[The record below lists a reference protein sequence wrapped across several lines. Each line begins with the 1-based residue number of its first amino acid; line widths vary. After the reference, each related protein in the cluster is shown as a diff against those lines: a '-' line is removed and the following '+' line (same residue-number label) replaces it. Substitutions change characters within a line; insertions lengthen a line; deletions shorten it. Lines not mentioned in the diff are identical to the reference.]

1 MSDCFDYSSDDTEH
15 DDQYGDEAFNNNQYD
30 EDDFYHLDDQY
41 SGRIQLSDYASE
53 GNNSTSFKDR
63 SCITI
68 SIECTNR
75 TDSEEESFN
84 SNVVDSPDEKT
95 KLWKPIVPKE
105 FMPDVDATY
114 QSLEEAVEMYK
125 LYADKAGFGVRLNT
139 VTSFGDKTIKK
150 RYVVCNKMG
159 KIPNRSTDTLDPEGT
174 GRNKRNSN
182 FRIKD
187 CKALIKF
194 ERLHMR
200 TNACKIY
207 EFEEKHNHPLETKEE
222 RCYSKRARRLSYKDK
237 EFIVRSLRSSTSNIG
252 ATKAHK
258 LQASLQGDYEN
269 VGPEAIDYK
278 NFRRKMGNIIGD
290 KDAQLVVDKMNMRK
304 DELPNYTFEYKCV
317 DSVLNAVFWAD
328 ETDKLY
334 YKEFGDVI
342 SFDATF
348 RTNKYGMI
356 FVLFT
361 AIDNHKRSINI
372 GAGLLSNA
380 SIESYRWLLEAFL
393 KAHGKHPQLLLT
405 DQDPEI
411 LQVSADFLKN
421 TDFRKR
427 FTKLVWNVYIEP
439 EVFESRLKLLM
450 RKFKLHDKRWFKYM
464 YRDQKLW
471 ILDYFKDM
479 PLHGLMK
486 TTSRSES
493 VNSFFSKYSNS
504 GNLLIYFMM
513 NYDTA
518 IGKKRNGQQKLEHDT
533 KNAKHE
539 MTLPSGLLEH
549 TATVY
554 TKTVFYEVKKEIF
567 KAVWYC
573 SIDNVKMID
582 GWQVVM
588 ITQTDKSKQLK
599 IKCKVELKLTEKEV
613 KCSCNH
619 FIRTGIL
626 CRHIFVVLKNNHV
639 EEITEQYILRR
650 WRRDAISIHLLAMKH
665 VAMETEDDTFKLLT
679 EAYNN
684 IEYCLD
690 HFKRSKEKFLE
701 FVEKTRN
708 LKQAAM
714 EFGSSNQ
721 TSSDN
726 DEEEIIQM
734 LGICSIPDEINIH
747 PPSSIRTKGS
757 GTKKIMVSAIE
768 KVVAAAKK
776 KTRMCTGCNQYVNHN
791 WRTCKVRLARE
802 SKQP

>member
-15 DDQYGDEAFNNNQYD
+15 DDQYGEEDVNCNEYD
-30 EDDFYHLDDQY
+30 DDDFYKSDDQFD
-41 SGRIQLSDYASE
+41 GRNPISDYASE
-53 GNNSTSFKDR
+53 G
-63 SCITI
+63 
-68 SIECTNR
+68 TNR

-84 SNVVDSPDEKT
+84 SNVGYSPGGKT
-95 KLWKPIVPKE
+95 KLWKPIVPKD
-105 FMPDVDATY
+105 FMPDVDAIY

-139 VTSFGDKTIKK
+139 VTRFGDKTIKK

-159 KIPNRSTDTLDPEGT
+159 KIPNRSTDTLDPEGS

-182 FRIKD
+182 FKITD

-194 ERLHMR
+194 ERLHMQ

-207 EFEEKHNHPLETKEE
+207 DFEENHNHPLETKEE
-222 RCYSKRARRLSYKDK
+222 RRYSKRARRLSYKDK
-237 EFIVRSLRSSTSNIG
+237 EFIVRSSTSNIG

-258 LQASLQGDYEN
+258 LQASLQGGYEN

-278 NFRRKMGNIIGD
+278 NFRRKVGNIIGD
-290 KDAQLVVDKMNMRK
+290 KDAQLVVDKMYMRK
-304 DELPNYTFEYKCV
+304 DEFHNYTFEYKCA
-317 DSVLNAVFWAD
+317 DSVLNAMFWAD

-356 FVLFT
+356 FVPFT

-372 GAGLLSNA
+372 GAGLLSNE

-393 KAHGKHPQLLLT
+393 KAHVKHPQLVLT
-405 DQDPEI
+405 DQDPVI
-411 LQVSADFLKN
+411 LQAVEAIFPNSNHRLCMWHIMKKLQAKVSADFLKN

-439 EVFESRLKLLM
+439 EVFESRWKLIM
-450 RKFKLHDKRWFKYM
+450 RKFKLQDKRWFKDM
-464 YRDQKLW
+464 YRDRKLW
-471 ILDYFKDM
+471 SPAYFKDM

-486 TTSRSES
+486 TTSS
-493 VNSFFSKYSNS
+493 VEK
-504 GNLLIYFMM
+504 
-513 NYDTA
+513 
-518 IGKKRNGQQKLEHDT
+518 
-533 KNAKHE
+533 
-539 MTLPSGLLEH
+539 
-549 TATVY
+549 
-554 TKTVFYEVKKEIF
+554 
-567 KAVWYC
+567 
-573 SIDNVKMID
+573 ID

-599 IKCKVELKLTEKEV
+599 IKCKVELKLPEKEV

-626 CRHIFVVLKNNHV
+626 CRHIFAVLKNNHI
-639 EEITEQYILRR
+639 EEIPEQYILRR
-650 WRRDAISIHLLAMKH
+650 WRRDAISSHLFAMKH
-665 VAMETEDDTFKLLT
+665 VAMEIEDDTFKLLT
-679 EAYNN
+679 KAYNN

-690 HFKRSKEKFLE
+690 HFKRSKEKLLE
-701 FVEKTRN
+701 FVEKTRT

-714 EFGSSNQ
+714 EFASSNQ

-726 DEEEIIQM
+726 DEEEIIRM
-734 LGICSIPDEINIH
+734 LGIRSIPDEINIH
-747 PPSSIRTKGS
+747 PPASIHTKGS
-757 GTKKIMVSAIE
+757 GTKKRMVSAI
-768 KVVAAAKK
+768 KKAVAAAKK
-776 KTRMCTGCNQYVNHN
+776 KTRMCTGCNQYVNRN

-802 SKQP
+802 SKAA

>member
-1 MSDCFDYSSDDTEH
+1 MLKFI
-15 DDQYGDEAFNNNQYD
+15 
-30 EDDFYHLDDQY
+30 
-41 SGRIQLSDYASE
+41 SGLACRIIVFCCL
-53 GNNSTSFKDR
+53 KKR
-63 SCITI
+63 
-68 SIECTNR
+68 
-75 TDSEEESFN
+75 ESFN
-84 SNVVDSPDEKT
+84 SNVVDPPGGKT
-95 KLWKPIVPKE
+95 KLWKPIVPKD
-105 FMPDVDATY
+105 FMPDVDAIY

-139 VTSFGDKTIKK
+139 VTRFGDKTIKK

-159 KIPNRSTDTLDPEGT
+159 KIPNRSTDTLDPEGS

-182 FRIKD
+182 FKITD
-187 CKALIKF
+187 CEALIKF
-194 ERLHMR
+194 ERLHMQ

-207 EFEEKHNHPLETKEE
+207 EFEENHNHPLETKEE
-222 RCYSKRARRLSYKDK
+222 RRYSKRARRLSYKDK
-237 EFIVRSLRSSTSNIG
+237 EFIVRSSTSNIG

-258 LQASLQGDYEN
+258 LQASLQGGYEN

-278 NFRRKMGNIIGD
+278 NFRRKVGNIIGD

-304 DELPNYTFEYKCV
+304 DELHNYTFEYKCV
-317 DSVLNAVFWAD
+317 DNVLNTMFWAD

-356 FVLFT
+356 FVPFT

-372 GAGLLSNA
+372 GAGLLSNE
-380 SIESYRWLLEAFL
+380 SIESYRWLLESFL
-393 KAHGKHPQLLLT
+393 KAHDVEAIFPTSNHRLCMWHIMKK
-405 DQDPEI
+405 
-411 LQVSADFLKN
+411 LQAKVSADFLKN

-439 EVFESRLKLLM
+439 E
-450 RKFKLHDKRWFKYM
+450 DKRWFKDM
-464 YRDQKLW
+464 YRDRKLW
-471 ILDYFKDM
+471 IPAYFKDM
-479 PLHGLMK
+479 SLHDLMK

-493 VNSFFSKYSNS
+493 VNSFFNKYSNS

-518 IGKKRNGQQKLEHDT
+518 IGKQRNAQQKLEHDT

-549 TATVY
+549 AAAVY
-554 TKTVFYEVKKEIF
+554 TKKSLYEVKKEIF

-573 SIDNVKMID
+573 SIDSVEKID

-599 IKCKVELKLTEKEV
+599 IKCKVELKLPEKEV

-626 CRHIFVVLKNNHV
+626 CRHIFVVLKNNHI
-639 EEITEQYILRR
+639 EEIPEQYTLTR
-650 WRRDAISIHLLAMKH
+650 WRRDAISSHLPSMKH
-665 VAMETEDDTFKLLT
+665 RHKAILNTAWIITK
-679 EAYNN
+679 EA
-684 IEYCLD
+684 
-690 HFKRSKEKFLE
+690 KR
-701 FVEKTRN
+701 N
-708 LKQAAM
+708 CWNWLKKHAAM

-726 DEEEIIQM
+726 DEEEIIRM
-734 LGICSIPDEINIH
+734 LGIRSIPDEINIH
-747 PPSSIRTKGS
+747 PPASIRTKGS
-757 GTKKIMVSAIE
+757 GTKKRMVSVIE
-768 KVVAAAKK
+768 KAVAAAKK

-791 WRTCKVRLARE
+791 WRTCKMNNSNAKFGNVNRLMIL
-802 SKQP
+802 SGI